1 MPPAPTISP
10 REREVLLALADRLT
24 NAEIADRLFVSVRTV
39 ESHVSALLRK
49 LAARDRR
56 ELAAKAPEFT
66 AAAAGVVTG
75 APEPVTSFV
84 GRHAE
89 RDAVVRLVAESRV
102 TTVLGP
108 GGVGKTRLAV
118 AATEAASAAF
128 PGGAAFVNLVPS
140 RPGSVLESVAAGLG
154 VVPRPQQP
162 LPDAVAAQL
171 AGRALLVL
179 DNCEHVADDVA
190 DVITALTAANP
201 RLSVL
206 TTSRERLGVPGETV
220 LQLGPLPAAAA
231 LFTERAKAV
240 DPAFEADPAQVA
252 ELCRELGGFPLNI
265 ELAAARVAS
274 LGIGG
279 LRAGLADDPL
289 RVLATGR
296 GGEPRHRSLRSVVE
310 WSHRLLTAEERT
322 ALARISRFRHGFDL
336 DAATA
341 LSPDLSI
348 GALSDLLGRLVDKS
362 LVYRTPGRWALFDG
376 VARFAREQLESS
388 AEASEITARYRRW
401 AARRAHDLTTRL
413 GGDWRDEFDRIADDL
428 RACVAE
434 GEDRRTGTAEGPGPA
449 APPHTTAER
458 RNPATSPHTATTDG
472 HGPAVA
478 PGAADEHGPATTDG
492 HDPAAPPGAA
502 TTDQHD
508 LAADLAR
515 LTYARGFLAEAAAH
529 WRTAADRAPSPSAA
543 VVDLARAGSCAHL
556 LTHARDHYDLL
567 LVAADR
573 AAGDRAVRGRYL
585 AEAVVLAERFRG
597 AGFVTQPVPDGELDR
612 MLAEAAASSDSAH
625 VAVARAWRSG
635 VGPQAVTAEAA
646 AHAVTAAAGDPLL
659 LSAALDA
666 RCTAEA
672 LAGRP
677 DLAHRTTRERLELVT
692 AADRTDPRAA
702 LEVLDAFRSAI
713 AYAVATGELAEAVRV
728 SKRAAGDPALAG
740 HPYWGASGLVTTL
753 ALTGRFDDALALAHE
768 MWHATT
774 ETGPPRNATPA
785 PTNRSNDTHAL
796 ADDMWHT
803 TTGTSQPH
811 NTTPAP
817 TGPSDETWH
826 ATTGTGPPRNATLG
840 VPLLAA
846 ALAAGLS
853 GDERAMARWRTRA
866 AAVAGVATP
875 AGSPNLA
882 PLDAFVRGRVALCTG
897 IGLAD
902 AFAAAAGDFSP
913 GRFDGYAAGVAAEL
927 AVVLDVPDAE
937 HHLRR
942 AARHAGH
949 NRWTAAAVTRARAR
963 LQRDAGLL
971 EDAANRFAGIGAGF
985 EAESTTLE
993 LTSWTR

>member
-24 NAEIADRLFVSVRTV
+24 NAEIAERLFVSVRTV

-49 LAARDRR
+49 LDARDRR
-56 ELAAKAPEFT
+56 GLAAKAPEFT
-66 AAAAGVVTG
+66 AEAAGLVVG
-75 APEPVTSFV
+75 APKPPTSFV
-84 GRHAE
+84 GRIAE

-118 AATEAASAAF
+118 AATEVASAGF
-128 PGGAAFVNLVPS
+128 PGGATFVSLVPS

-190 DVITALTAANP
+190 DVITTLTAANP

-252 ELCRELGGFPLNI
+252 EVCREMGGSPLNI

-274 LGIGG
+274 LGIAG

-289 RVLATGR
+289 RVLAAGR

-310 WSHRLLTAEERT
+310 WSHRLLTDEERT
-322 ALARISRFRHGFDL
+322 ALARVSRFRHGFDL
-336 DAATA
+336 DGATA
-341 LSPDLSI
+341 LSPDLSV

-362 LVYRTPGRWALFDG
+362 LAHRTPGGWALFDG
-376 VARFAREQLESS
+376 VARFARERLADS
-388 AEASEITARYRRW
+388 AEAPEITDRYLQW
-401 AARRAHDLTTRL
+401 ATRRARELIARL
-413 GGDWRDEFDRIADDL
+413 GGDWRDEFDRLADDL

-434 GEDRRTGTAEGPGPA
+434 GHE
-449 APPHTTAER
+449 
-458 RNPATSPHTATTDG
+458 
-472 HGPAVA
+472 
-478 PGAADEHGPATTDG
+478 
-492 HDPAAPPGAA
+492 
-502 TTDQHD
+502 HD
-508 LAADLAR
+508 LAAELAR

-529 WRTAADRAPSPSAA
+529 WRTAADRAPSPASAA
-543 VVDLARAGSCAHL
+543 LDLARAGSCAHL
-556 LTHARDHYDLL
+556 LNHARDHYDLL
-567 LVAADR
+567 LVAAER
-573 AAGDRAVRGRYL
+573 ADGDPATRALCL
-585 AEAVVLAERFRG
+585 ADAVVLAERFRG
-597 AGFVTQPVPDGELDR
+597 AGFITHPVPDGELDR
-612 MLAEAAASSDSAH
+612 MLAEAAALADGVASPTAHAH
-625 VAVARAWRSG
+625 VAVARAWLSG
-635 VGPQAVTAEAA
+635 PTPQTVTAEAA
-646 AHAVTAAAGDPLL
+646 GLAVAAAGDPLL

-677 DLAHRTTRERLELVT
+677 DLAHRTTQERLELVT
-692 AADRTDPRAA
+692 AVDRSDPRAA

-713 AYAVATGELAEAVRV
+713 AYAVATGAPADALRV
-728 SKRAAGDPALAG
+728 SRQAAGDPAIAG
-740 HPYWGASGLVTTL
+740 HPYWGTSGLVTAL
-753 ALTGRFDDALALAHE
+753 ALTGRFADVRTLAEE
-768 MWHATT
+768 MWQATA
-774 ETGPPRNATPA
+774 GN
-785 PTNRSNDTHAL
+785 
-796 ADDMWHT
+796 
-803 TTGTSQPH
+803 
-811 NTTPAP
+811 
-817 TGPSDETWH
+817 
-826 ATTGTGPPRNATLG
+826 GPPRNATLG

-853 GDERAMARWRTRA
+853 GDEPAMTTWRARA

-882 PLDAFVRGRVALCTG
+882 PLDAFVRGRVALHTG
-897 IGLAD
+897 TGLENAFAD
-902 AFAAAAGDFSP
+902 AATDFAP

-942 AARHAGH
+942 AGRHARH
-949 NRWTAAAVTRARAR
+949 NSWTAAAAIRARAR
-963 LQRDAGLL
+963 LRHDAGLL
-971 EDAANRFAGIGAGF
+971 RDAADHFTGIGAAF
-985 EAESTTLE
+985 EAETTSRE